1 MSTATKGWRLEGGR
15 WIDAEAIPL
24 TDRAVRYGM
33 SVFETIG
40 VRDGKLLFA
49 GEHARMLSVSVQS
62 LLGIRFELT
71 TPPLPTGDRGVMRV
85 YVTAG
90 DGRPA
95 DPVREPRVFALFES
109 LIGELPDS
117 QTARLHSEPASP
129 FAHGAKTGNYWTQC
143 AAQSAACADGFDHA
157 LLFDAEGRLLS
168 AAMGNVF
175 FIREGA
181 LCTPSPALAVRPGVM
196 RAWAMAQ
203 QPVREVE
210 FAASRLEEAE
220 EVFLTNSRV
229 GVMPLRV
236 GKLAPGPVGCTLRDR
251 CRRENII
258 P

>member
-1 MSTATKGWRLEGGR
+1 
-15 WIDAEAIPL
+15 
-24 TDRAVRYGM
+24 
-33 SVFETIG
+33 
-40 VRDGKLLFA
+40 
-49 GEHARMLSVSVQS
+49 
-62 LLGIRFELT
+62 
-71 TPPLPTGDRGVMRV
+71 MRV

-90 DGRPA
+90 DGGPA